1 MMFTLE
7 EVKKAVGGRLVS
19 KTDENVFATSIEVTG
34 VSTDTRTIKE
44 GELFIALKGDNFD
57 GNDYLAKAAE
67 LGGDRGNGLCR
78 KDFNKDHDRRSL
90 KDRA

>member
-44 GELFIALKGDNFD
+44 GELFIALKGENFD
-57 GNDYLAKAAE
+57 GNDYLA
-67 LGGDRGNGLCR
+67 
-78 KDFNKDHDRRSL
+78 
-90 KDRA
+90 